1 LFCTNCRSVLYEGIF
16 EFIQKVDILG
26 NIINGLPIL
35 GPMRAQ
41 VVQSVKRETDRTLG
55 KQVKSFLGSYST
67 MATEQVASMVLS
79 QENSAGFA
87 QARRKLGEE
96 LLKRPVTS
104 LLPPEATVV
113 ELRDSLW
120 ALVQLPLPAGDAAV
134 VDRVYELVGDISL
147 CDLDIPPTPEPVS
160 DLMSR
165 ALNRFIVSEEGKS
178 FTRASLH
185 QTGKE

>member
-1 LFCTNCRSVLYEGIF
+1 
-16 EFIQKVDILG
+16 
-26 NIINGLPIL
+26 
-35 GPMRAQ
+35 
-41 VVQSVKRETDRTLG
+41 
-55 KQVKSFLGSYST
+55 
-67 MATEQVASMVLS
+67 MVLS